1 MTPTRRSLLLV
12 ALAIP
17 VAGTI
22 LRPALAREPEIYATG
37 GVAIAG
43 YDPVAYFTE
52 GRAVKGSPEHALVWR
67 GATWH
72 FANAGTME
80 TFEMNPHAY
89 APRYGGYCAY
99 AMAKGAIAPTTP
111 DAFAVAG
118 GRLYLTY
125 STEVLAIW
133 AADIAGNIARAD
145 VYWPSALNKK

>member
-1 MTPTRRSLLLV
+1 MTPTRRSLLLA

-22 LRPALAREPEIYATG
+22 LRPALAREPEVFATG
-37 GVAIAG
+37 GIAISG

-52 GRAVKGSPEHALVWR
+52 GLAVKGSPEHALVWR

-72 FANAGTME
+72 FASPATME
-80 TFEMNPHAY
+80 RFEMNPHAY

-99 AMAKGAIAPTTP
+99 GMTKGTVAPTAP
-111 DAFAVAG
+111 DAFALSG

-133 AADIAGNIARAD
+133 SADVEGNVARAD
-145 VYWPSALNKK
+145 AYWPTVLNKK